1 MSNARLEPDA
11 LVDLFRASP
20 FRKTSYDVGFDM
32 SYFVKGFTSFTQ
44 CDDCDIDRI
53 FDCVPLFQ
61 RTNDKWTREMQIA
74 FVENVLQGYRTQIML
89 YEVCSNGRS
98 PLRAF
103 CKLIDGYQRLTAII
117 SFIRGDFTCFGYTF
131 KEMDEQRILV
141 RTKPQIGIKIYSFE
155 SEQQA
160 VEFYIAIN
168 ENITHSTSDIQKAR
182 NYLERINTGE
192 IVVTDEDFLGGMID
206 TY

>member
-1 MSNARLEPDA
+1 MSNARLEADA
-11 LVDLFRASP
+11 LVNLFRASP